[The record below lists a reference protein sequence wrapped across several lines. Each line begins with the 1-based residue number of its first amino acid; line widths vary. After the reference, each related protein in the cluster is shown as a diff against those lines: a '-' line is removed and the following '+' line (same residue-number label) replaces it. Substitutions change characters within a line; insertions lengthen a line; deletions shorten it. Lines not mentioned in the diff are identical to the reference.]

1 VYFNIFNARVSLG
14 IFKNIFSCFRVIL
27 FVIFQHMNG
36 LTVCLNDAVTR
47 VKITKLPKPV
57 LEKLD
62 RLAREEGCSRSS
74 LIRNL
79 LIQKLEEQDDGGVTG

>member
-1 VYFNIFNARVSLG
+1 VYFNIFNARVSLV
-14 IFKNIFSCFRVIL
+14 IFKDVFICFVVRL

-47 VKITKLPKPV
+47 VKITNFPKPV

-62 RLAREEGCSRSS
+62 RLAREDGRSRSS
-74 LIRNL
+74 MIRYL
-79 LIQKLEEQDDGGVTG
+79 LIQKLEEQDDGRATD

>member
-1 VYFNIFNARVSLG
+1 
-14 IFKNIFSCFRVIL
+14 
-27 FVIFQHMNG
+27 MNG

-47 VKITKLPKPV
+47 VKITKLPKSV